1 MIRTLLL
8 AVLLALAPASAA
20 TAQEPDPA
28 KKPAQSEQ
36 AAPRPGPQPINVRID
51 ITLTEE
57 GEDAAPSKTVTLLL
71 ADMAQGRARSASTGV
86 LNVDA
91 RPEVLRDGRVRVTL
105 SLEYRPDD
113 AAPRL
118 QQSLTT
124 VLASG
129 KPMVV
134 SQSADPKGT
143 RRVRAELT
151 ATILK

>member
-1 MIRTLLL
+1 MRRTLLL
-8 AVLLALAPASAA
+8 AVLLTPFAVPA

-28 KKPAQSEQ
+28 KKPPQAEQ
-36 AAPRPGPQPINVRID
+36 PAARPGPQLVNVRID
-51 ITLTEE
+51 VTLTEE
-57 GEDAAPSKTVTLLL
+57 GEGAAPAKTVTLLL
-71 ADMAQGRARSASTGV
+71 ADMAQGRARSQAAGV

-91 RPEVLRDGRVRVTL
+91 RPEVLRDGRVRMSL
-105 SLEYRPDD
+105 SLEYQPE
-113 AAPRL
+113 ASTPRL
-118 QQSLTT
+118 QQTLTA

-143 RRVRAELT
+143 RRVRAEVT

>member
-1 MIRTLLL
+1 MTRTLLL
-8 AVLLALAPASAA
+8 TALLALAPVSPAA
-20 TAQEPDPA
+20 AQEPDPA

-36 AAPRPGPQPINVRID
+36 PAPRPGPQPINVRID

-57 GEDAAPSKTVTLLL
+57 GEGATPAKTVTLLL
-71 ADMAQGRARSASTGV
+71 ADMAQGRARSGSSGV

-91 RPEVLRDGRVRVTL
+91 RPEVLRDGRVRVAL
-105 SLEYRPDD
+105 SLEYRPDGTV
-113 AAPRL
+113 PHL
-118 QQSLTT
+118 QQSLST

-129 KPMVV
+129 KPVVV